1 MKMYYKKQ
9 YDERKSSVLTL
20 LEQVRQFYQSTDQT
34 ENELTFDALYSQ
46 VENGEFT
53 IVVVGEFSAGKS
65 TFLNALMGD
74 KYLPSFRSE
83 TTATVNFLT
92 HKNKA
97 PEGDGL
103 RVVYNDGNTKRFAEA
118 TFENVEKFATTKGEE
133 DVAQKIAHV
142 ELFLESDFLK
152 NDVIL
157 VDSPGLNG
165 VREGHRKIT
174 EDQIKKSHACIFLFN
189 AEQPGKNTDFD
200 FLEQLKREVSTVLLV
215 LNKIDSINQE
225 EESIESVL
233 GVLGRSYQTK
243 FPEVTTVPEI
253 WPLAAFDAMVARSDK
268 KLTKQDYTA
277 DEKKVLLQ
285 ESQFEVFEDRLWRFL
300 TQGEKARTEL
310 LEPVNRVISL
320 LQRSRQD
327 NELLIL
333 ELQDSKSKAEIHE
346 QITALETQLEKLNVT
361 VQDKKRTIK
370 KQVRQCRSSAENTV
384 SSNLENVR
392 ENFLAKFDRDFIK
405 NSDRLL
411 MDDALNKTLIRF
423 LTRVDDEINRNISS
437 VSRSFQA
444 ELECC
449 IQSVLDGEV
458 EGLNEE
464 LAKLAKPIELARSCE
479 LDQYDFSLDFSELEK
494 RRVSLEGEIAKIE
507 ERVAKAEKDEISAIK
522 LEEKMESLQNRLVSL
537 ENQKINTLMS
547 KGTAPG
553 VESDQRTEYVKESR
567 DGWLGVVAEKFW
579 GKKRIKVDV
588 VTENNHRQKQ
598 YEKDVESINTHFSAQ
613 ISAVNNELEKIDIQD
628 PVSSD
633 LERKR
638 LSKQLS
644 VLEDNK
650 KRETEE
656 FNRKQQ
662 KYFTTQLSKLQEE
675 IEEQIDFIRREA
687 SNEISA
693 RLKEQESALVPLLLA
708 NIEAHLSDQLVRKKE
723 DLEFKK
729 IELESSVSE
738 REEKV
743 AYYSQQNSKINAI
756 LLQAIELEGDLDAIE
771 ADLVKE
777 QRIVPAL
784 ELVGG

>member
-1 MKMYYKKQ
+1 MYYKKQ
-9 YDERKSSVLTL
+9 YDERKSCVLAL
-20 LEQVRQFYQSTDQT
+20 LEQARQFYKGADQT
-34 ENELTFDALYSQ
+34 ENEQAFEALHTQ

-74 KYLPSFRSE
+74 KYLPSFRGE

-97 PEGDGL
+97 PDGDGL
-103 RVVYNDGNTKRFAEA
+103 RVVYHDGNIKSFPEA
-118 TFENVEKFATTKGEE
+118 SFENVEKFATTKGEE
-133 DVAQKIAHV
+133 DVAQNIAHV
-142 ELFLESDFLK
+142 DLFLESEFLK

-215 LNKIDSINQE
+215 LNKIDSIRQE
-225 EESIESVL
+225 EESIDSVL

-243 FPEVTTVPEI
+243 FPEVTTMPEI
-253 WPLAAFDAMVARSDK
+253 WPLAAFNAMVARSDK
-268 KLTKQDYTA
+268 KLAEKDYNA

-285 ESQFEVFEDRLWRFL
+285 ESQFEAFEERLWRFL

-320 LQRSRQD
+320 LQRSLED
-327 NELLIL
+327 NKLLIS
-333 ELQDSKSKAEIHE
+333 ELQDSKTKADVHE
-346 QITALETQLEKLNVT
+346 QITALEAQLETLNAT
-361 VQDKKRTIK
+361 VQDKKRIIK

-411 MDDALNKTLIRF
+411 MDDDLNKTLIRF
-423 LTRVDDEINRNISS
+423 LKRVDDEINRNISS
-437 VSRSFQA
+437 VSSSFQA
-444 ELECC
+444 ELECA

-458 EGLNEE
+458 AGLNEA
-464 LAKLAKPIELARSCE
+464 LAKLAKPIELAQSCE
-479 LDQYDFSLDFSELEK
+479 LGQYNFSLDFSELEK
-494 RRVSLEGEIAKIE
+494 RRVALEGEITKIE
-507 ERVAKAEKDEISAIK
+507 ERVEKAEKEEISAIK
-522 LEEKMESLQNRLVSL
+522 LEEKMEILQNRLVSL

-547 KGTAPG
+547 KGIAPG
-553 VESDQRTEYVKESR
+553 VERYTSYKTEKESR
-567 DGWLGVVAEKFW
+567 DGGLGWVTEKLW

-588 VTENNHRQKQ
+588 VVENDQRQKQ
-598 YEKDVESINTHFSAQ
+598 YEKDIESINSHFSAQ
-613 ISAVNNELEKIDIQD
+613 ISAVTNELEKIDIQD
-628 PVSSD
+628 PISSD

-650 KRETEE
+650 KRETEA

-687 SNEISA
+687 ANEISA
-693 RLKEQESALVPLLLA
+693 RLKEQESTLVPLLLA
-708 NIEAHLSDQLVRKKE
+708 NIEAHLSDKLVRKKE
-723 DLEFKK
+723 DLKFKK
-729 IELESSVSE
+729 IELESTVSE

-743 AYYSQQNSKINAI
+743 AYYLQQNSQIKDI
-756 LLQAIELEGDLDAIE
+756 LMQAIVLEDELDAIE
-771 ADLVKE
+771 IDQVKE
-777 QRIVPAL
+777 QSLVPTL
-784 ELVGG
+784 ESVEG

>member
-1 MKMYYKKQ
+1 MYYKKQ
-9 YDERKSSVLTL
+9 YDERKSSVLDL
-20 LEQVRQFYQSTDQT
+20 LAQARQFYQSTDQT
-34 ENELTFDALYSQ
+34 ENEQAFEALYTQ

-74 KYLPSFRSE
+74 KYLPSFRGE

-92 HKNKA
+92 HKEKA

-103 RVVYNDGNTKRFAEA
+103 RVVYNDGNTKSFPEA
-118 TFENVEKFATTKGEE
+118 SFENVEKFATTKGEE
-133 DVAQKIAHV
+133 DVAQNIAHV
-142 ELFLESDFLK
+142 DLFLESDFLK

-200 FLEQLKREVSTVLLV
+200 FLEQLKSEVSTVLLV
-215 LNKIDSINQE
+215 LNKIDTVNQE

-243 FPEVTTVPEI
+243 FPEVTTMPEI

-268 KLTKQDYTA
+268 KLAKEDYNA
-277 DEKKVLLQ
+277 EEKKVLLQ
-285 ESQFEVFEDRLWRFL
+285 ESQFEVFEERLWRFL

-320 LQRSRQD
+320 LQRSRKD
-327 NELLIL
+327 NELLIS
-333 ELQDSKSKAEIHE
+333 ELQDTKSKAEIHE
-346 QITALETQLEKLNVT
+346 QIAALEAQLEKLNAT

-392 ENFLAKFDRDFIK
+392 ESFLAKFDRDFIK

-411 MDDALNKTLIRF
+411 MDDDLNKTLVRF
-423 LTRVDDEINRNISS
+423 LKRVDDEINRNISS

-444 ELECC
+444 ELECS

-458 EGLNEE
+458 AGLNEE
-464 LAKLAKPIELARSCE
+464 LAKLAKPIELAHSCE
-479 LDQYDFSLDFSELEK
+479 LDQYNFSLDFSELEK
-494 RRVSLEGEIAKIE
+494 RRVALEGEIAKIE
-507 ERVAKAEKDEISAIK
+507 ERVAKAEKEEISAIK

-547 KGTAPG
+547 KGTDPG
-553 VESDQRTEYVKESR
+553 VERHTISENQKEWR
-567 DGWLGVVAEKFW
+567 GGFLGIVGTIII
-579 GKKRIKVDV
+579 GKKNVKKDV
-588 VTENNHRQKQ
+588 VVEDDHRQKQ
-598 YEKDVESINTHFSAQ
+598 YKKDIESINTHFSAQ
-613 ISAVNNELEKIDIQD
+613 ISAVTNELKKIDIQD

-638 LSKQLS
+638 LSKQLA

-687 SNEISA
+687 ASEISA
-693 RLKEQESALVPLLLA
+693 RLKEQESALVPLLLT
-708 NIEAHLSDQLVRKKE
+708 NIEAHLSDKLVRKKE

-743 AYYSQQNSKINAI
+743 AYYSKQNSEINAI
-756 LLQAIELEGDLDAIE
+756 LMQAIELEGELDAIE
-771 ADLVKE
+771 ADQVKE
-777 QRIVPAL
+777 QSIAPTL
-784 ELVGG
+784 ELVEG